1 MCQSLHGLVPEKH
14 VTARKQ
20 FPPKTTP
27 LLASEQYK
35 DSGKQLKKGGCSPQR
50 NLKSVGSKVNSDQY
64 RYQKPKC

>member
-35 DSGKQLKKGGCSPQR
+35 DSGKQLKKGGCSPQT
-50 NLKSVGSKVNSDQY
+50 
-64 RYQKPKC
+64 KPKECR